1 MIGPPPASCPSR
13 VEPAITGTALSAISA
28 AGTSHPALRFLPDE
42 SLRASV
48 GRSIDSVMRRS
59 WPPRGRWF
67 IGGTAGSVPPDRLPI
82 GRTFGRYALRAALLT
97 LALPTAEVTRRMR

>member
-28 AGTSHPALRFLPDE
+28 AGTSHPALRFPPAE
-42 SLRASV
+42 VLRVSA

-59 WPPRGRWF
+59 WSARGLRF
-67 IGGTAGSVPPDRLPI
+67 IGATA
-82 GRTFGRYALRAALLT
+82 
-97 LALPTAEVTRRMR
+97 